1 MDVQTRQFVEALKS
15 LNEATKQ
22 VENVATTLLGGG
34 VNLEL
39 LKRLLQNLAETQQ
52 TEVEI
57 LTELVQQSGASLQ
70 IQDS

>member
-22 VENVATTLLGGG
+22 VENVATTLLGG